1 MSNIEPEVVKNIV
14 KDITISQLS
23 SYQIAYKYHLSKNT
37 IDRLG
42 ISHLGEVIYNQ
53 KEKLAFE
60 ALIEQ
65 IKVLK
70 NQGFSVTKMSEHLGI
85 SKSTMFKI
93 VNRYETDRKE
103 QVQVISVEH
112 PESNQE
118 ISEQTSL
125 LPLIENEEPMRRN
138 NFYRHNR
145 YRNNVSSYSDYAR
158 IQLNGV
164 QLSFNPKQPQIW
176 ETVNK
181 IMSLLQE

>member
-1 MSNIEPEVVKNIV
+1 
-14 KDITISQLS
+14 
-23 SYQIAYKYHLSKNT
+23 
-37 IDRLG
+37 
-42 ISHLGEVIYNQ
+42 
-53 KEKLAFE
+53 
-60 ALIEQ
+60 
-65 IKVLK
+65 
-70 NQGFSVTKMSEHLGI
+70 
-85 SKSTMFKI
+85 MFKI

-125 LPLIENEEPMRRN
+125 FPLIENGESMRRN

-145 YRNNVSSYSDYAR
+145 YRNNVSSDSDYAR

-164 QLSFNPKQPQIW
+164 QLSFNPKPPQIW

-181 IMSLLQE
+181 IMSLMQE